1 MSRLRIRVELNRGG
15 VGVPLHKLASVVREA
30 EKFFQ
35 LLAEDVHIERGR
47 GEWLASEF
55 DNGSLNFT
63 AEYVGPVTVDQV
75 RAFSAA
81 FDGTTSLRRATIAQ
95 FTRIADAIGED
106 ELIGFGLYHSDQ
118 EMQPD
123 EWRCLSR
130 RDALR
135 IAEEIQLLM
144 GAAGELDP
152 EIPLPAVI
160 DSGAGARLF
169 KDRHDRAAAAA
180 GQGELPGFIR
190 EVEANLSKRI
200 AHVEGIVEGH
210 SRSIQDLHDKSVV
223 TESSFRT
230 LLTAVDNFCGQASR
244 QLERLPAPPSVPEPP
259 PPPRA
264 ARNWRPMVVAGVL
277 IAGITSASYILWQS
291 QPAEPVERKTPA
303 SVSTPP
309 PEDPKPAV
317 PAPADSTPQVERSKP
332 KPPLPTEPK
341 AAPKADAALDEPGAI
356 RLELEAHEPAWV
368 AITDI
373 DGKKLFERILE
384 ANETHTIQLT
394 TGATLR
400 TGNAGGLVIRVNGKS
415 IGTLGPA
422 GKVRSVEFKDGMF
435 RIVTPDSGATP

>member
-1 MSRLRIRVELNRGG
+1 MARLRIRVELNRGG

-63 AEYVGPVTVDQV
+63 AEYVGPVTADQV

-106 ELIGFGLYHSDQ
+106 ELIGFGLYHSDL

-144 GAAGELDP
+144 GAAGELDQ

-169 KDRHDRAAAAA
+169 KDRHDRVAAAA
-180 GQGELPGFIR
+180 GQVEVPGFIR
-190 EVEANLSKRI
+190 EVEANLSKRM

-230 LLTAVDNFCGQASR
+230 LLNAVDNFCGQASR
-244 QLERLPAPPSVPEPP
+244 QLERLPPAASLPEPP
-259 PPPRA
+259 PPPRTT
-264 ARNWRPMVVAGVL
+264 RNWRPMVVAGIL

-291 QPAEPVERKTPA
+291 KPSEPAEPKPTA
-303 SVSTPP
+303 SVAAPAP
-309 PEDPKPAV
+309 AADPKPAV
-317 PAPADSTPQVERSKP
+317 PAPADNAPQVERSKP
-332 KPPLPTEPK
+332 KPPPPSEP
-341 AAPKADAALDEPGAI
+341 EPGI
-356 RLELEAHEPAWV
+356 MRVELEAREPAWV

-373 DGKKLFERILE
+373 GGKKLFERTLE
-384 ANETHTIQLT
+384 ANETRIIELT

-400 TGNAGGLVIRVNGKS
+400 TGNAGGLVVRVNGKPV
-415 IGTLGPA
+415 GPLGPA
-422 GKVRSVEFKDGMF
+422 GRVRAVEFRDGNF
-435 RIVTPDSGATP
+435 RIVPPDQGTTP